1 MHLADFLDSIGFTD
15 GDVRRPMLAAQIAGL
30 IKEQNRHETAEEIQH
45 RFDPPASLSPDDDE
59 APASGSPL
67 A

>member
-1 MHLADFLDSIGFTD
+1 
-15 GDVRRPMLAAQIAGL
+15 MLAAQIAGL
-30 IKEQNRHETAEEIQH
+30 IKEQNRHESAEVIQH
-45 RFDPPASLSPDDDE
+45 HFDPPASLAPDGDE